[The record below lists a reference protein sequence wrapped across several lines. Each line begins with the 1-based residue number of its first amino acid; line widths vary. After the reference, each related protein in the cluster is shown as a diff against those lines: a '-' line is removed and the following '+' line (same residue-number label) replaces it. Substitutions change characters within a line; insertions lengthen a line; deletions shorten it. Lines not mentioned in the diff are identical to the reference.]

1 MKYRMLVI
9 GLVQGIVIA
18 GMSMT
23 AQAGDITEKL
33 DMALKS
39 EMRGEADTKRD
50 KNRKP
55 KETLAFFGLEDD
67 MKVVELMPGG
77 GWYTKLLAP
86 ILADKGE
93 LHVAYGTGNVEK
105 GLLTKPGFDKV
116 KVTAKK
122 SKFVRPEG
130 ARRYTLENIDLKLRN
145 QDIVFTFRN
154 YHNFSKDTRMAMNKA
169 AHKALKK
176 GGIYALVDHTR
187 RHMQGD
193 NDENGR
199 RVDPVMAI
207 KEIQDSGFELVDY
220 SDLHYRTDDEL
231 QYEVGRRSVSG
242 NTDRWTLK
250 FKKI

>member
-1 MKYRMLVI
+1 MKYRMLAI
-9 GLVQGIVIA
+9 SLIQGLVIVSM
-18 GMSMT
+18 GMT

-33 DMALKS
+33 EMALKS
-39 EMRGEADTKRD
+39 DIRSEADTKRD

-86 ILADKGE
+86 ILSEKGE

-105 GLLTKPGFDKV
+105 GLLKEPGFDKV
-116 KVTAKK
+116 MVTAKK

-130 ARRYTLENIDLKLRN
+130 AARYTLENTDLKIRN

-154 YHNFSKDTRMAMNKA
+154 YHNFSKATRLEMNQA

-187 RHMQGD
+187 RHMQVD
-193 NDENGR
+193 NSENGR

-220 SDLHYRTDDEL
+220 SDLHYRADDEL